1 MRVSTLLLFGLL
13 GLVLAGCSALAAT
26 PDTVLP
32 TDTPVPVTDT
42 PVPATATSASVPSP
56 TRAPTPDVALED
68 EPPPGGAELEFTT
81 DWRKHSVSYSE
92 ILSGG
97 PPKDGIAAVDE
108 PRYERVAKADE
119 WLKPDEPVILVEIDG
134 EARAYPIQ
142 ILMWHEIVNDMVG
155 DVPVTV
161 TYCPLCNTGVAFER
175 MFDGQML
182 DFGTTGRLRYSN
194 LIMYDRQTETWWQ
207 QATGEGIAGE
217 YTGRQLTYVPASLIS
232 WADFKEAHPD
242 GTVLSRQT
250 GYTRSYGQNPYV
262 GYDSRENSPFL
273 YRGPDTPEILP
284 AMARVVTVDM
294 VTGTVAYPYDVLQE
308 LHVVND
314 TVADT
319 PIVVLWAP
327 GTSSALNALT
337 VANGEDVGAATTFS
351 RQMDGQT
358 LTFSW
363 DGERIV
369 DDQTG
374 SEWNVLGQ
382 AVSGPKKG
390 SQLAPVVSINHFWF
404 SWAAFRPETRV
415 YGVDNSEVEVEAG
428 DEGKAEDEVEGKVEV
443 SQLQSDFEIE
453 VYQGQDQLGGQTV
466 MLSDVL
472 AQGKPVVLNLWA
484 GLCPTCRAELPHLQA
499 AYDEYGD
506 RVNFVA
512 VDIGPFVRLG
522 DKDDALTL
530 LSDLSITIPA
540 GATSQV
546 QIMKDYRVLGTP
558 ATYFMKPD
566 GEIVKQH
573 NGILTGD
580 QLSDTIEALIE
591 TSAG

>member
-1 MRVSTLLLFGLL
+1 
-13 GLVLAGCSALAAT
+13 
-26 PDTVLP
+26 
-32 TDTPVPVTDT
+32 
-42 PVPATATSASVPSP
+42 
-56 TRAPTPDVALED
+56 
-68 EPPPGGAELEFTT
+68 
-81 DWRKHSVSYSE
+81 
-92 ILSGG
+92 
-97 PPKDGIAAVDE
+97 
-108 PRYERVAKADE
+108 
-119 WLKPDEPVILVEIDG
+119 
-134 EARAYPIQ
+134 
-142 ILMWHEIVNDMVG
+142 
-155 DVPVTV
+155 
-161 TYCPLCNTGVAFER
+161 
-175 MFDGQML
+175 
-182 DFGTTGRLRYSN
+182 
-194 LIMYDRQTETWWQ
+194 
-207 QATGEGIAGE
+207 
-217 YTGRQLTYVPASLIS
+217 
-232 WADFKEAHPD
+232 
-242 GTVLSRQT
+242 
-250 GYTRSYGQNPYV
+250 
-262 GYDSRENSPFL
+262 
-273 YRGPDTPEILP
+273 
-284 AMARVVTVDM
+284 MARVVTVDM

-308 LHVVND
+308 VHVVND

-337 VANGEDVGAATTFS
+337 VANGEDVGTATTFS
-351 RQMDGQT
+351 RQLDGRT
-358 LTFSW
+358 VTFSW

-415 YGVDNSEVEVEAG
+415 YGVDKSEVEVRVE

-522 DKDDALTL
+522 DKDDALAL
-530 LSDLSITIPA
+530 LSDLRITIPA